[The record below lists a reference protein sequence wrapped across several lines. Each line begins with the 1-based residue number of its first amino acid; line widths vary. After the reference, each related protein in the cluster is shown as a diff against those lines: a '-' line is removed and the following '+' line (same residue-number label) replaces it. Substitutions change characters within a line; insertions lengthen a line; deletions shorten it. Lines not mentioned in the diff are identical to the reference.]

1 MKKISLIISLLFLS
15 ITHTYAQKTLT
26 EENLVEH
33 YGAIMKEM
41 VLKACEYCN
50 FTDNNALKK
59 LNVTSVTAF
68 RNSLDQKSGLYGT
81 IVNSAKPLSGTK
93 IESYSQTLILSDSLF
108 INNLVFLYRNKKNS
122 ITEDYK
128 SFLIDIENLTQECIA
143 FNHDNDSYLKQ
154 YPNGRFVILLNPEAS
169 AGSNSPQDPS
179 NDSRKSLEEEIKELK
194 KQNKVLE
201 EEIAELKAENKNLK
215 GEIAKFKG
223 ENPDDEGFS
232 YTWII
237 ILIILMLL
245 GAYVYH
251 LHKKGNKIL
260 SKFILLLPRRN
271 NVNNRTTIGR
281 PIPEPI
287 PSPTPKPN
295 PIPNPN
301 PVPQPVPEPRP
312 QLQTEKF
319 AIENNE
325 WIIVG
330 ASVIGRGHI
339 ESNMPCQDSNSY
351 ASLGKGWGIAITSD
365 GAGSA
370 KHSHVGSKI
379 VVTRAKSYFEQ
390 LIISSSWYKNNILP
404 DDITWSKAAFKALK
418 AVRDDMQKF
427 AEEKQAKLES
437 FAATVIVVVHTPI
450 GLLVAHIGDG
460 RAGYQDKSGVWHS
473 LITPHKGEEANQT
486 IFITSDFWNI
496 PFYEMSGVS
505 VPETRVIR
513 ESAKSFVLMSDGCEH
528 TSWDCNLYD
537 ADKGIYYDPN
547 TPHVAFFNPLIETLK
562 VHRKEQ
568 LPFNERCEKWSNYLD
583 KGNKSFIKE
592 TDDKTMIL
600 GTIS

>member
-1 MKKISLIISLLFLS
+1 MKKTSLIISLLFLS
-15 ITHTYAQKTLT
+15 ITHTYAQKRLT

-33 YGAIMKEM
+33 YGAIRKEM

-50 FTDNNALKK
+50 FTDKEALKK

-81 IVNSAKPLSGTK
+81 IVNSAKPLFGTE

-108 INNLVFLYRNKKNS
+108 INNLVFLYRNKRNS

-143 FNHDNDSYLKQ
+143 FNNDNASYLEQ

-169 AGSNSPQDPS
+169 AENNLLQDPS
-179 NDSRKSLEEEIKELK
+179 NDSRKTPEEENKELK

-215 GEIAKFKG
+215 SEIAKLKG
-223 ENPDDEGFS
+223 INPDDEGFS
-232 YTWII
+232 NSWII

-251 LHKKGNKIL
+251 LHKKGNNIL
-260 SKFILLLPRRN
+260 SQFILLLPRRS
-271 NVNNRTTIGR
+271 NVNKHNNRATNGGT
-281 PIPEPI
+281 IPEPS
-287 PSPTPKPN
+287 PVPTPKPN
-295 PIPNPN
+295 PVPN
-301 PVPQPVPEPRP
+301 PVPQPVTESRP
-312 QLQTEKF
+312 QLQSEKF

-351 ASLGKGWGIAITSD
+351 ASLGNGWGIAITSD

-379 VVTRAKSYFEQ
+379 VVTRAKAYFEQ
-390 LIISSSWYKNNILP
+390 LILASSWYKNNILP

-418 AVRDDMQKF
+418 AVRDDMQNLLK
-427 AEEKQAKLES
+427 KSKLS
-437 FAATVIVVVHTPI
+437 WN
-450 GLLVAHIGDG
+450 LL
-460 RAGYQDKSGVWHS
+460 
-473 LITPHKGEEANQT
+473 
-486 IFITSDFWNI
+486 
-496 PFYEMSGVS
+496 
-505 VPETRVIR
+505 
-513 ESAKSFVLMSDGCEH
+513 
-528 TSWDCNLYD
+528 
-537 ADKGIYYDPN
+537 
-547 TPHVAFFNPLIETLK
+547 
-562 VHRKEQ
+562 Q
-568 LPFNERCEKWSNYLD
+568 LQ
-583 KGNKSFIKE
+583 
-592 TDDKTMIL
+592 
-600 GTIS
+600 

>member
-1 MKKISLIISLLFLS
+1 MKKVSLIISLLFLS

-33 YGAIMKEM
+33 YGAIRKEM

-143 FNHDNDSYLKQ
+143 FNNDNDSYLKQ

-351 ASLGKGWGIAITSD
+351 ASLGNGWGIAITSD

-379 VVTRAKSYFEQ
+379 VVTRAKAYFEQ
-390 LIISSSWYKNNILP
+390 LILASSWYKNNILP

-437 FAATVIVVVHTPI
+437 FAATVIIVVHTPM

-460 RAGYQDKSGVWHS
+460 RAGYQDKSGTWHS

-562 VHRKEQ
+562 EHRKEQ
-568 LPFNERCEKWSNYLD
+568 LPFIDRSEKWSNYLD

>member
-1 MKKISLIISLLFLS
+1 MKNIGLIISLLFLS

-26 EENLVEH
+26 EEHLVEH
-33 YGAIMKEM
+33 YGTIRKEM
-41 VLKACEYCN
+41 VLKACQYCN
-50 FTDNNALKK
+50 YSDNAILSR
-59 LNVTSVTAF
+59 LDVTSVASF
-68 RNSLDQKSGLYGT
+68 RNALNKDSKIYRTVAS
-81 IVNSAKPLSGTK
+81 SAKSISGTDIQK
-93 IESYSQTLILSDSLF
+93 YSATLIQSDTLF
-108 INNLVFLYRNKKNS
+108 INNLAWLFPDKRKSIQDDYNAFLS
-122 ITEDYK
+122 Q
-128 SFLIDIENLTQECIA
+128 IEELTKECLA
-143 FNHDNDSYLKQ
+143 FNNDNDNYLQQ
-154 YPNGRFVILLNPEAS
+154 YPNGRFVILLRPEAS
-169 AGSNSPQDPS
+169 AENNLLQDPS
-179 NDSRKSLEEEIKELK
+179 NDSRKTPEEE
-194 KQNKVLE
+194 NK
-201 EEIAELKAENKNLK
+201 ELKAENKNLK
-215 GEIAKFKG
+215 SKIAKLKG
-223 ENPDDEGFS
+223 INPDDEGFS
-232 YTWII
+232 NSWII

-251 LHKKGNKIL
+251 LHKKGNNIL
-260 SKFILLLPRRN
+260 SQFILLLPRRS
-271 NVNNRTTIGR
+271 NVNKHNNRATNGGT
-281 PIPEPI
+281 IPEPS
-287 PSPTPKPN
+287 PVPTPKPN
-295 PIPNPN
+295 PVPN
-301 PVPQPVPEPRP
+301 PVPQPVTESRP
-312 QLQTEKF
+312 QLQSEKF

-351 ASLGKGWGIAITSD
+351 ASLGNGWGIAITSD

-379 VVTRAKSYFEQ
+379 VVTRAKAYFEQ
-390 LIISSSWYKNNILP
+390 LILASSWYKNNILP

-437 FAATVIVVVHTPI
+437 FAATVIIVVHSPM

-460 RAGYQDKSGVWHS
+460 RAGYQDKSGTWHS

-562 VHRKEQ
+562 EHRKEQ
-568 LPFNERCEKWSNYLD
+568 LPFIDRSEKWSNYLD

>member
-1 MKKISLIISLLFLS
+1 MKKIGLIISLLFLS
-15 ITHTYAQKTLT
+15 ITYSYAQKTL
-26 EENLVEH
+26 EEEILVEH
-33 YGAIMKEM
+33 YGAIRKEM
-41 VLKACEYCN
+41 VLKACHYCKYN
-50 FTDNNALKK
+50 
-59 LNVTSVTAF
+59 
-68 RNSLDQKSGLYGT
+68 DQKTLKLITSQSVEKFKDAIKNIDNLYNTVCSSSKQLYGSN
-81 IVNSAKPLSGTK
+81 INEYNNK
-93 IESYSQTLILSDSLF
+93 LIASDTTF
-108 INNLVFLYRNKKNS
+108 MNNLLWVCKDEPKNIKDAIKNDYKVFLMQ
-122 ITEDYK
+122 IDALTE
-128 SFLIDIENLTQECIA
+128 ECLA
-143 FNHDNDSYLKQ
+143 FNHDNDNYLEQ
-154 YPNGRFVILLNPEAS
+154 YPNGRFVILLKSEAPAENNP
-169 AGSNSPQDPS
+169 PKDPS
-179 NDSRKSLEEEIKELK
+179 NGSRKTPEEEIKELK
-194 KQNKVLE
+194 NQNKALEKQNAELK
-201 EEIAELKAENKNLK
+201 EEIAELKGK
-215 GEIAKFKG
+215 
-223 ENPDDEGFS
+223 NPDNNEGFS
-232 YTWII
+232 YSWII

-260 SKFILLLPRRN
+260 SKFILLLPRRS
-271 NVNNRTTIGR
+271 NVNNQTTTR
-281 PIPEPI
+281 KPSPEPI
-287 PSPTPKPN
+287 LSPTPKPN

-351 ASLGKGWGIAITSD
+351 ASLGNGWGIAITSD

-390 LIISSSWYKNNILP
+390 LILASSWYKNNILP

-437 FAATVIVVVHTPI
+437 FAATVIVVVHTPL

-460 RAGYQDKSGVWHS
+460 RAGYQDKSGAWHS

-528 TSWDCNLYD
+528 TSWDCNLYN

-562 VHRKEQ
+562 EHKKEQ
-568 LPFNERCEKWSNYLD
+568 LPFTDRSEKWSNYLD

>member
-1 MKKISLIISLLFLS
+1 MKKIALIISLLFLS
-15 ITHTYAQKTLT
+15 ITHTYAQKTQLT
-26 EENLVEH
+26 EDVLVEH
-33 YGAIMKEM
+33 YGAIRREM
-41 VLKACEYCN
+41 VLKACHYCDYKDKKELELITNKSVEAFKLAIDNETDLFNIVKKSSKPIYGSNIEEYK
-50 FTDNNALKK
+50 ARL
-59 LNVTSVTAF
+59 
-68 RNSLDQKSGLYGT
+68 
-81 IVNSAKPLSGTK
+81 
-93 IESYSQTLILSDSLF
+93 IESDMSFGY
-108 INNLVFLYRNKKNS
+108 NLLLVCNEKDKKAIIEDYKVFLYQIDSLTKECLTFNK
-122 ITEDYK
+122 
-128 SFLIDIENLTQECIA
+128 
-143 FNHDNDSYLKQ
+143 DNDLYLEQ
-154 YPNGRFVILLNPEAS
+154 YPNGRFVRLLPLHPAS
-169 AGSNSPQDPS
+169 AGNASPQDS
-179 NDSRKSLEEEIKELK
+179 SK
-194 KQNKVLE
+194 KK
-201 EEIAELKAENKNLK
+201 ASSSAENNLSRNINA
-215 GEIAKFKG
+215 ES
-223 ENPDDEGFS
+223 NVTNSDDEGFS

-251 LHKKGNKIL
+251 LHKKRNKI

-281 PIPEPI
+281 TIPEPT
-287 PSPTPKPN
+287 PSPTPKPS

-319 AIENNE
+319 AVENNE

-351 ASLGKGWGIAITSD
+351 VSLDNGWGIAITSD

-404 DDITWSKAAFKALK
+404 DDMTWAKAAFKALK

-427 AEEKQAKLES
+427 AEEKQANLES
-437 FAATVIVVVHTPI
+437 FAATVIVVVHTPM

-460 RAGYQDKSGVWHS
+460 RAGYQDKSGTWHS

-562 VHRKEQ
+562 EHKKEQ
-568 LPFNERCEKWSNYLD
+568 LPFIDRSEKWSNYLD

-592 TDDKTMIL
+592 ADDKTMIL

>member
-1 MKKISLIISLLFLS
+1 MKNIGLIISLLFLS

-26 EENLVEH
+26 EEHLVEH
-33 YGAIMKEM
+33 YGTIRKEM
-41 VLKACEYCN
+41 VLKACQYCN
-50 FTDNNALKK
+50 YSDNAILSR
-59 LNVTSVTAF
+59 LDVTSVASF
-68 RNSLDQKSGLYGT
+68 RDALNKDSKIYRTVAS
-81 IVNSAKPLSGTK
+81 SAKSISGTDIQK
-93 IESYSQTLILSDSLF
+93 YSATLIQSDTLF
-108 INNLVFLYRNKKNS
+108 INNLAWLFPDKRKSIQDDYNAFLS
-122 ITEDYK
+122 Q
-128 SFLIDIENLTQECIA
+128 IEELTKECLA
-143 FNHDNDSYLKQ
+143 FNNDNDNYLQQ
-154 YPNGRFVILLNPEAS
+154 YPNGRFVILLRPEAL
-169 AGSNSPQDPS
+169 AENNLLQDPS
-179 NDSRKSLEEEIKELK
+179 NDSRKTP
-194 KQNKVLE
+194 E

-215 GEIAKFKG
+215 SEIAKLKG
-223 ENPDDEGFS
+223 INPDDEGFS
-232 YTWII
+232 NSWII

-251 LHKKGNKIL
+251 LHKKGNNIL
-260 SKFILLLPRRN
+260 SQFILLLPRRS
-271 NVNNRTTIGR
+271 NVNKHNNRATNGGT
-281 PIPEPI
+281 IPEPS
-287 PSPTPKPN
+287 PVPTPKPN
-295 PIPNPN
+295 PVPN
-301 PVPQPVPEPRP
+301 PVSQPVTESRP
-312 QLQTEKF
+312 QLQSEKF

-351 ASLGKGWGIAITSD
+351 ASLGNGWGIAITSD

-379 VVTRAKSYFEQ
+379 VVTRAKAYFEQ
-390 LIISSSWYKNNILP
+390 LILASSWYKNNILP

-437 FAATVIVVVHTPI
+437 FAATVIIVVHTPM

-460 RAGYQDKSGVWHS
+460 RAGYQDKSGTWHS

-562 VHRKEQ
+562 EHRKEQ
-568 LPFNERCEKWSNYLD
+568 LPFIDRSEKWSNYLD

>member
-15 ITHTYAQKTLT
+15 ITHTYAQITLT
-26 EENLVEH
+26 QDHLVEH
-33 YGAIMKEM
+33 FGAIRKEM

-50 FTDNNALKK
+50 FTDEAALNK
-59 LNVTSVTAF
+59 LNATSVKAF
-68 RNSLDQKSGLYGT
+68 RDTLDTNSVLYRTISKSTFQLYGT
-81 IVNSAKPLSGTK
+81 NIKDR
-93 IESYSQTLILSDSLF
+93 YSDILILSDSLF
-108 INNLVFLYRNKKNS
+108 INNLKSSYPNEENN
-122 ITEDYK
+122 ITRDYQ
-128 SFLIDIENLTQECIA
+128 SFLIDIKNLTQECIA
-143 FNHDNDSYLKQ
+143 FNNDNDSYRQQ
-154 YPNGRFVILLNPEAS
+154 YPNGRFVILLNQEAS
-169 AGSNSPQDPS
+169 AGSNSSQDPS
-179 NDSRKSLEEEIKELK
+179 NDSRNSLEEEIEEFK

-201 EEIAELKAENKNLK
+201 DEIKELKAENKNLK
-215 GEIAKFKG
+215 SEIAKLKG
-223 ENPDDEGFS
+223 INPDDEGFS

-245 GAYVYH
+245 GAYVYN
-251 LHKKGNKIL
+251 LHKKGHKNK
-260 SKFILLLPRRN
+260 
-271 NVNNRTTIGR
+271 NNRTTIGR

-295 PIPNPN
+295 PN
-301 PVPQPVPEPRP
+301 PVPEPRP

-319 AIENNE
+319 AIENNG

-351 ASLGKGWGIAITSD
+351 ASLGNGWGIAITSD

-379 VVTRAKSYFEQ
+379 VVTRAKVYFEQ
-390 LIISSSWYKNNILP
+390 LILASSWYKNNTLP
-404 DDITWSKAAFKALK
+404 DDMTWSKTAFKAFK

-427 AEEKQAKLES
+427 AEDKQTKLES
-437 FAATVIVVVHTPI
+437 LAATAIVVVHTPM

-460 RAGYQDKSGVWHS
+460 RAGYQDKSGAWHS

-513 ESAKSFVLMSDGCEH
+513 ESATSFVLMSDGCEH

-562 VHRKEQ
+562 EHKRGQ
-568 LPFNERCEKWSNYLD
+568 LPFADRSEKWSNYLD